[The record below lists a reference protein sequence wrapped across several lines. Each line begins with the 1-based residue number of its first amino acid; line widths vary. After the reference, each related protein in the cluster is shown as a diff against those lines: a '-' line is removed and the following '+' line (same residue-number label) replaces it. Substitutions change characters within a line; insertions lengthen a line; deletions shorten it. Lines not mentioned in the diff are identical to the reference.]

1 MAHTPTRLI
10 VAAVL
15 SVAVAGAA
23 SADPIHWEFRGAI
36 TDVNSPSAELFG
48 LFPLGGEAVISVTID
63 PDAGVP
69 CGPATQGCFHYQS
82 VDPSVFTF
90 DASIAGHRY
99 FFPNLEGAFSN
110 ERVNVHPDTGQ
121 LFFDN
126 SLSEH
131 LSGDI
136 VGTTPPFRPHALD
149 FGLRWPGVTFASY
162 DVPSALPMSP
172 LDGTF
177 SLYLWTCNDVGDP
190 ECVRQDAQV
199 RGNLTSAVQIDEPLS
214 LATLALGLVALVAAR
229 RALPRL
235 HQPPP

>member
-1 MAHTPTRLI
+1 VAPTPTRLI

-36 TDVNSPSAELFG
+36 TDVHSGSAELFG
-48 LFPLGGEAVISVTID
+48 LFPLGGEAVIGVTID
-63 PDAGVP
+63 PEAGEP
-69 CGPATQGCFHYQS
+69 CGPATQGCFHYQL

-90 DASIAGHRY
+90 DATIAGHRY

-110 ERVNVHPDTGQ
+110 ERINVHPDTGQ

-136 VGTTPPFRPHALD
+136 VGTAPAFRPHALD
-149 FGLRWPGVTFASY
+149 FFLTWPGVTFGSY
-162 DVPSALPMSP
+162 DIPGALPTSP

-190 ECVRQDAQV
+190 SCVRQDAQV
-199 RGNLTSAVQIDEPLS
+199 RGDLTTAVQIDEPLS
-214 LATLALGLVALVAAR
+214 LATLALGLVALVGAR

-235 HQPPP
+235 N

>member
-1 MAHTPTRLI
+1 MAPTPTRLI

-23 SADPIHWEFRGAI
+23 SADPIHWEFRGAV
-36 TDVNSPSAELFG
+36 TDVHSGSAEMFG

-63 PDAGVP
+63 PGAAEP
-69 CGPATQGCFHYQS
+69 CGPFTLGCFHYQLADVS
-82 VDPSVFTF
+82 EFTF

-172 LDGTF
+172 LDGSF
-177 SLYLWTCNDVGDP
+177 SLFLWTCNDLGDP
-190 ECVRQDAQV
+190 DCVRQDAQV
-199 RGNLTSAVQIDEPLS
+199 RGTLTSAVQIDEPLS

-235 HQPPP
+235 T